1 MTFDPN
7 TISHLG
13 IKMYSQ
19 VPSGLAELIA
29 NAYDA
34 DATEVK
40 ITLYDK
46 NEMKIVVEDNGCGMS
61 PDEVN
66 DNFLRIG
73 RNRRENPENIKT
85 PKGRIAS
92 GKKGLGKL
100 ALFGLGSTITIQTK
114 TEESEPIKF
123 SLDWDALKKT
133 KGDYHPEVID
143 EIENQK
149 TSGTKVTI
157 SNLKRSSPFDQKQ
170 IANSIAKLFVC
181 FDNNF
186 EVSISVNDGKPE
198 LLDNESKFIGLD
210 IEFEWEDFSK
220 YSYACNNG
228 ITGRIITTMK
238 PLKPGMR
245 GISLYASGR
254 LVNLPEFYGNP
265 DSSHFYSY
273 ATGTLNVDFIDE
285 YSGDDDLIATNRQA
299 LNWEHKA
306 TIALKGFLQKL
317 IANIQIKWREER
329 KEKAEEE
336 AKPHANYDRKKWLDT
351 LPKDKADAISNLLDF
366 KIEEDALF
374 SQKSITNTL
383 YEVVPEY
390 ATLHWRYL
398 HSNIKNNEAAT
409 RLYEQKNYYQALTE
423 ALKVYISQVRAISK
437 SSAQSDYGL
446 MGEAFKEDKGRG
458 EIQLTKKETVTER
471 NIEQGHADLSRGVVI
486 GFRNPLAHIQ
496 EGDLRDS
503 KLMTEED
510 CLDILSLLSHLFS
523 RLDRRISPPPDSRSP
538 FLSLIKSARNIMR

>member
-1 MTFDPN
+1 MSNKLTMTFDPN

-123 SLDWDALKKT
+123 SLDWNALKKT
-133 KGDYHPEVID
+133 QGDYHPEIID
-143 EIENQK
+143 KIENQK

-170 IANSIAKLFVC
+170 IANSIAKLFC
-181 FDNNF
+181 YFDNSF
-186 EVSISVNDGKPE
+186 MVSIEKEGKEPVN
-198 LLDNESKFIGLD
+198 LTNTSKFHSLGSDIQVTWDNISSLD
-210 IEFEWEDFSK
+210 F
-220 YSYACNNG
+220 YSDYEHRQH
-228 ITGRIITTMK
+228 ITGRIIATKK
-238 PLKPGMR
+238 PLKSGLR
-245 GISLYASGR
+245 GITLYANGR
-254 LVNLPEFYGNP
+254 MVNLPTFFGGSE
-265 DSSHFYSY
+265 SSFFYSY
-273 ATGTLNVDFIDE
+273 ATGILNIDFIDIP
-285 YSGDDDLIATNRQA
+285 SGEDDLISTDRKS
-299 LNWEHKA
+299 LNWEAEA
-306 TIALKGFLQKL
+306 TIELKEYL
-317 IANIQIKWREER
+317 IQIENYIRDEWREER
-329 KEKAEEE
+329 KKKAEEE
-336 AKPHANYDRKKWLDT
+336 EKPHSNYDRKKWLDT
-351 LPKDKADAISNLLDF
+351 LPKDKAGAISNLLDS
-366 KIEEDALF
+366 KVEDGALF
-374 SQKSITNTL
+374 PYTDVRNTL

-423 ALKVYISQVRAISK
+423 ALKVYIDHVRKISE
-437 SSAQSDYGL
+437 SSAKSDYGL
-446 MGEAFKEDKGRG
+446 MGEAFKKDKGQG
-458 EIQLTKKETVTER
+458 KIQLTTKNTDMKHD
-471 NIEQGHADLSRGVVI
+471 IEQGHADLSRGVVA

-503 KLMTEED
+503 KLITEED

-523 RLDRRISPPPDSRSP
+523 RLDRRIAPPPNP
-538 FLSLIKSARNIMR
+538 IIPT